1 MLILLSVCPAKSV
14 HLIICECEQRFC
26 VHYLI
31 KRFGGYR
38 NKLYIC
44 KQEQKRNEY
53 AKEYKK
59 EKQNGHLP
67 CDAPCEHRTVH
78 CSLGI
83 CHVMQGKES
92 KTCPCD
98 SLYLCNLINYAV

>member
-1 MLILLSVCPAKSV
+1 MITIVEKMNTESPVHTKGRFVADFCLDRMLLLSTK
-14 HLIICECEQRFC
+14 IFIYECEQRFC

-53 AKEYKK
+53 AKEYKR

-67 CDAPCEHRTVH
+67 CDAPCEHSPLFT
-78 CSLGI
+78 I
-83 CHVMQGKES
+83 E
-92 KTCPCD
+92 
-98 SLYLCNLINYAV
+98 

>member
-1 MLILLSVCPAKSV
+1 VNVNSGSEFI
-14 HLIICECEQRFC
+14 F
-26 VHYLI
+26 LI

-59 EKQNGHLP
+59 EKQNGHLSS
-67 CDAPCEHRTVH
+67 DAPCEHRVP
-78 CSLGI
+78 CSPEP
-83 CHVMQGKES
+83 V
-92 KTCPCD
+92 PC
-98 SLYLCNLINYAV
+98 SRSMGCVNYIIK

>member
-1 MLILLSVCPAKSV
+1 MKFLVSVNCQPKSV

-67 CDAPCEHRTVH
+67 CDAPCEHRTVP
-78 CSLGI
+78 CSL
-83 CHVMQGKES
+83 QL
-92 KTCPCD
+92 KT
-98 SLYLCNLINYAV
+98 

>member
-59 EKQNGHLP
+59 EKQNGHLS
-67 CDAPCEHRTVH
+67 CDAPCEHSVNTESPVH
-78 CSLGI
+78 MNITIQQRRL
-83 CHVMQGKES
+83 
-92 KTCPCD
+92 
-98 SLYLCNLINYAV
+98 

>member
-1 MLILLSVCPAKSV
+1 MNVNSGSVF
-14 HLIICECEQRFC
+14 IF
-26 VHYLI
+26 LI

-67 CDAPCEHRTVH
+67 CDAPCEHSPLFT
-78 CSLGI
+78 
-83 CHVMQGKES
+83 
-92 KTCPCD
+92 
-98 SLYLCNLINYAV
+98 